1 VVSGLGA
8 ERRARAPGRVNLIGD
23 HTDYNAGLALPMAL
37 RMGVEARF
45 HPDGAELLS
54 IRTDLDPEP
63 VEIGTDGTAAGL
75 PRWAWLTQ
83 ALVREVAPSSGGRIE
98 VRSDLP
104 VGVGLSSSAAL
115 GVAMALVLGASPEP
129 VGIARMCQL
138 AESAIGV
145 PVGLMDPLVA
155 MQAQAGRALLID
167 FETLETTQ
175 IPVPDD
181 AEFTIVDPGAP
192 RLLDASPYAER
203 RAQCE
208 TAAARLGRPLGRC
221 DRDDVGRLDDPL
233 LVRRARHVVSE
244 TERVRSFA
252 ASLRTGHLEAAGRL
266 MTESHVSLRDDF
278 EFSTP
283 LLDRLVEELCDQP
296 GVLGAR
302 VTGAGFGGCI
312 VALAQPGTVIEAG
325 VRRWRAV
332 PSGGASVR
340 IG

>member
-1 VVSGLGA
+1 MSGLGA
-8 ERRARAPGRVNLIGD
+8 ERRAHAPGRVNLIGD

-45 HPDGAELLS
+45 RPDGSELLS
-54 IRTDLDPEP
+54 IRTDLDPQP
-63 VEIGTDGTAAGL
+63 VEIGLNGTATAV
-75 PRWAWLTQ
+75 PRWARLTQ
-83 ALVREVAPSSGGRIE
+83 VLIREVGPSSGGRIE

-115 GVAMALVLGASPEP
+115 GVALALVLGAPPEP
-129 VGIARMCQL
+129 VAIARLCQR
-138 AESAIGV
+138 AESVIGV

-155 MQAQAGRALLID
+155 MQAQAGYAALID
-167 FETLETTQ
+167 FESLETTQ
-175 IPVPDD
+175 VPVPED
-181 AEFTIVDPGAP
+181 AEFTIVDPGSP

-208 TAAARLGRPLGRC
+208 AAAALLGRPLGRC
-221 DRDDVGRLDDPL
+221 SGGDVVRLDDPL

-244 TERVRSFA
+244 VERVRSFA
-252 ASLRTGHLEAAGRL
+252 SSLGTGDLEAAGAL
-266 MTESHVSLRDDF
+266 MTESHASLRDDF
-278 EFSTP
+278 EVSTP
-283 LLDRLVEELCDQP
+283 LLDRMVEDLGARP

-312 VALAQPGTVIEAG
+312 VVLARPGTVIEAG
-325 VRRWRAV
+325 VRTWRAV
-332 PSGGASVR
+332 PSRGASVR